1 MAETYRTMC
10 PMNCLPTVC
19 GMQVEVDD
27 GQVVRVHGDPANP
40 ESKGFLCIRGRAAGE
55 IIDSPSRLLRPRARD
70 HKNSDAWGD
79 ITWDRALDDIAGAI
93 RAAGAHR
100 TAIWCGH
107 GALVNTV
114 SLMMSLRFANMLGAQ
129 CWDGSIVCWG
139 LGGFGVWLTGL
150 PNVNSA
156 DDLAENA
163 ELVLLWGAN
172 LASQPT
178 TAPRITAARRRGARV
193 IAIDVRRSEAC
204 DHADRQLL
212 VRPGTDAAL
221 ALAMMQ
227 VIINER
233 LHDREFIDRHT
244 VGFEALS
251 AHIAGCTPEWAAA
264 ETGVPADEI
273 RGLARDY
280 ASSHHAT
287 ILLGGSSMNKTAN
300 RWHAARAISCLPA
313 LTGNLGRP
321 GAGMGPRH
329 GANIEVW
336 YTAFGDIVPPDRKA
350 PETAILGEMETI
362 LRSMESGQIEV
373 LILPG
378 TNMLSSY
385 ADTARLERAL
395 ARIKLVVCIDLFM
408 SDTSRAV
415 ADLVLPGTAWLEE
428 SGFKF
433 GPTHVHLMDRVLEPR
448 GEAHPIWRI
457 FADLAER
464 LDVDGYFPWRSVDE
478 LLDAMLDREQ
488 TGHAKVSELRASSPS
503 LRVNLPDYAYATL
516 EFPTPSGKV
525 EFFSEQAQAMGLP
538 PLPVYQPPVPSATYP
553 LAFVQGRTLTH
564 FHAFY
569 DHGRALP
576 SLARADSEPI
586 LWMSPADALSRAIDD
601 GAMVRLYNARGEM
614 QARARVTERMP
625 AGTVWM
631 RDGWLGINR
640 LTSSRRTVPDAAVA
654 AFPQSGAAG
663 YDAFVEVSTA

>member
-19 GMQVEVDD
+19 GMQVEVAD

-40 ESKGFLCIRGRAAGE
+40 ESQGFLCIRGRAARE
-55 IIDSPSRLLRPRARD
+55 IIDSPSRILRPLARD
-70 HKNSDAWGD
+70 RRNSDSWRDA
-79 ITWDRALDDIAGAI
+79 TWDQALDDIAGAI

-100 TAIWCGH
+100 TAVWCGH
-107 GALVNTV
+107 GAIVNMVGLV
-114 SLMMSLRFANMLGAQ
+114 MSLRFANMLGAQ
-129 CWDGSIVCWG
+129 SWDGSIVCWG

-193 IAIDVRRSEAC
+193 VAIDVRRSEAC
-204 DHADRQLL
+204 DHADQHML

-227 VIINER
+227 VIVDEG
-233 LHDREFIDRHT
+233 LHDREFIDRRT

-251 AHIAGCTPEWAAA
+251 AHIAGCTPEWAEA
-264 ETGVPADEI
+264 ETGVPAGQI
-273 RGLARDY
+273 RALAREY
-280 ASSHHAT
+280 ASSRRAT

-300 RWHAARAISCLPA
+300 RWYAARAISCLPA

-329 GANIEVW
+329 GADVGVW
-336 YTAFGDIVPPDRKA
+336 YNAFGSIVPPDRKA
-350 PETAILGEMETI
+350 PETVILGEMDTI
-362 LRSMESGQIEV
+362 LDRIESGQIEV

-378 TNMLSSY
+378 TNMLSSF

-395 ARIKLVVCIDLFM
+395 ARVQLVVCIDLFM
-408 SDTSRAV
+408 SDTARAV

-428 SGFKF
+428 SGLKF

-448 GEAHPIWRI
+448 GETRPIWRI
-457 FADLAER
+457 FVELSER
-464 LDVDGYFPWRSVDE
+464 LKLDGYFPWRSIDE
-478 LLDAMLDREQ
+478 LLDAMLDNEQ
-488 TGHAKVSELRASSPS
+488 TGHAKVAELRASSPS
-503 LRVNLPDYAYATL
+503 RRVNTPSYAYAAL
-516 EFPTPSGKV
+516 QFPTPSGKV
-525 EFFSEQAQAMGLP
+525 EFFSERAQAMGLP
-538 PLPVYQPPVPSATYP
+538 PLPIYESPAHGPAYP

-576 SLARADSEPI
+576 SLAKADPEPV
-586 LWMSPADALSRAIDD
+586 LWMSPADALSRGIGD
-601 GAMVRLYNARGEM
+601 GAMVRFYNEGGEM
-614 QARARVTERMP
+614 RARARVTERMP

-640 LTSSRRTVPDAAVA
+640 LTSSARTVPDAAVA
-654 AFPQSGAAG
+654 AFPQSGAAR
-663 YDAFVEVSTA
+663 YDAFVEVSAS